1 MKTKLRELIK
11 MMTSYEGTLFTYAFA
26 YSIIAGI
33 APFLIIAVVFIG
45 GYIYP
50 VGQLISFL
58 QRYIPAE
65 LVVPFVEYLSTSSI
79 DNLAL
84 IISLLVASVWVASK
98 SIYSFLLL
106 SSEQDGIDVYHFLLR
121 LLAMV
126 YFVLIILGVGI
137 LIFVLSYFPISNS
150 IILPFIM
157 LVFFI
162 LFYRLLSF
170 KYTAFKDVIL
180 GSVFSSITL
189 ALLGRLFF
197 KYINSYSNYQT
208 IYGPLASLMI
218 LLISGFIISWV
229 IYCGYSINYVF
240 RDSKKEM
247 QQKTF
252 LLSLIDKND
261 QE

>member
-1 MKTKLRELIK
+1 MKLKFKQLLK

-50 VGQLISFL
+50 VDQLIMFL
-58 QRYIPAE
+58 QRYVPAD
-65 LVVPFVEYLSTSSI
+65 LVVPFVEYLSGSSI
-79 DNLAL
+79 DNLWL
-84 IISLLVASVWVASK
+84 IISLLVVSVWVASK

-106 SSEQDGIDVYHFLLR
+106 SSEQDGLSVYHFLLR

-126 YFVLIILGVGI
+126 YFVLIILGIGVM
-137 LIFVLSYFPISNS
+137 IFVLGYFPIANS
-150 IILPFIM
+150 FALPFVI
-157 LVFFI
+157 LAFFI

-180 GSVFSSITL
+180 GSIFSSVTL
-189 ALLGRLFF
+189 SLLGRLFF
-197 KYINSYSNYQT
+197 NYINQYSNYQT

-218 LLISGFIISWV
+218 LLISGFIIAWV
-229 IYCGYSINYVF
+229 IYCGYCINYVF
-240 RDSKKEM
+240 RDQSSEPK
-247 QQKTF
+247 QKDY
-252 LLSLIDKND
+252 LLSIIDKNSP
-261 QE
+261 